1 MDQSLMK
8 AMILAAGL
16 GTRLRPL
23 TDTLPKALVEIRG
36 RPMLAWIIDRLALHG
51 VTDIIVNAHYLADQI
66 EAFVA
71 RYSDESRF
79 ERLKLTVSREDK
91 LLGTGGGIQHASWF
105 FDDGEPFIVH
115 NTDVI
120 TDLNL
125 NHLVEAHCKSQA
137 LATMAVKMR
146 ETKRFLLFDENHTLC
161 GWESTD
167 PPESRMIGTKTGS
180 VTALPFM
187 AVHAASPDI
196 FRHITGTPPFSILD
210 AYLGLASEGHRIGAF
225 RDDGARWMDVGR
237 IAHLS
242 QAETN
247 FGAEY
252 FDRLAE

>member
-1 MDQSLMK
+1 MK

-23 TDTLPKALVEIRG
+23 TDTLPKALVEVRG
-36 RPMLAWIIDRLALHG
+36 RPLLAWVIDRLAQHG
-51 VTDIIVNAHYLADQI
+51 GTDIIVNAYYLADQI
-66 EAFVA
+66 EAFAA

-105 FDDGEPFIVH
+105 FDDGEPFLVH

-125 NHLVEAHCKSQA
+125 NRLMEAHTKSHA

-146 ETKRFLLFDENHTLC
+146 ETKRFLLFDEDHTLC
-161 GWESTD
+161 GWQSTD
-167 PPESRMIGTKTGS
+167 PPETRMTRTTTGS

-187 AVHAASPDI
+187 AVHAASPEI
-196 FRHITGTPPFSILD
+196 FRHMTGTPPFSILD
-210 AYLGLASEGHRIGAF
+210 AYLDLASEGHSIGAY
-225 RDDGARWMDVGR
+225 RADAARWMDVGR
-237 IAHLS
+237 IAHLR
-242 QAETN
+242 QAESN

-252 FDRLAE
+252 FDHLTK

>member
-1 MDQSLMK
+1 MK
-8 AMILAAGL
+8 AIILAAGL

-23 TDTLPKALVEIRG
+23 TDTLPKALVEVRG
-36 RPMLAWIIDRLALHG
+36 RPLLAWVIDRLAQHG
-51 VTDIIVNAHYLADQI
+51 VTDIIVNAYYLADQI
-66 EAFVA
+66 EAFVT

-79 ERLKLTVSREDK
+79 ERLKLAVSREDK

-105 FDDGEPFIVH
+105 FDDGEPFLVH

-125 NHLVEAHCKSQA
+125 NRLMEAHTKSHA

-146 ETKRFLLFDENHTLC
+146 ETKRFLLFDEDHTLC
-161 GWESTD
+161 GWQSTD
-167 PPESRMIGTKTGS
+167 PQETRMIRTTTGS
-180 VTALPFM
+180 ITALPFM

-196 FRHITGTPPFSILD
+196 FRHITGIPPFSILD
-210 AYLGLASEGHRIGAF
+210 AYLDLASEGHRIGSF
-225 RDDGARWMDVGR
+225 RDDEARWMDVGR
-237 IAHLS
+237 TAHLS

-252 FDRLAE
+252 FDHLME